1 MIRSSRTDPPLFY
14 TEEDLR
20 LGSRKTFYDRLA
32 DSDIDW
38 KELSRPLEYS
48 FCQDNGRPTD
58 PVMYLKSFLVGYF
71 EGIEC
76 DTDLAARLNDSMSI
90 RRFLFGSLSGKTPD
104 HWSLGRTRQLITQ
117 EDWAAILGR
126 TVQML
131 KGVKLVAAEAVSID
145 TSLVPSRARRML
157 EEAPDA
163 GSSVEQALARSDQVQ
178 AQTPKDSCGIPPEEQ
193 LVAQEKPKKRMHVVR
208 SSYDLEAHIAKKPGY
223 EAQPSY
229 KITVATDHKSR
240 AIVAA
245 GATHASVGDSA
256 CARLS
261 TLELV
266 KTLGEC
272 PQHVVADKGMDDAG
286 FHALV
291 EFFGGSALTPLQRNP
306 PTASG
311 FGKER
316 FFYDEDKDVYVCPA
330 GKELAL
336 IGNPLAERL
345 AYQAPAAI
353 CNECPL
359 KLICFGKSK
368 GPKRLNRTHDES
380 SRERV
385 IRMRKDP
392 LRRKLLAERKTKAE
406 PVFSDFKENGG
417 LGQIWTKG
425 LRCADANVKIR
436 AIGWNIKLYLKDFEQ
451 RVPAKLKPEAP
462 KVARGCSERPHRAAV
477 GAIRGVTQYL
487 QATLGVFVQVW
498 VAKTCILRQ
507 TRRLA

>member
-1 MIRSSRTDPPLFY
+1 
-14 TEEDLR
+14 

-32 DSDIDW
+32 KADIDW
-38 KELSRPLEYS
+38 KELSRPLEYN
-48 FCQDNGRPTD
+48 FCVDNGRPTD
-58 PVMYLKSFLVGYF
+58 PVMYLKAFLVGYF

-90 RRFLFGSLSGKTPD
+90 RRFLFGSLSGSTPD
-104 HWSLGRTRQLITQ
+104 HWSLGRTRHLISEQ
-117 EDWAAILGR
+117 DWAAILDR

-131 KGVKLVAAEAVSID
+131 RGVKLIASEAVSID

-157 EEAPDA
+157 EEVPEPDL
-163 GSSVEQALARSDQVQ
+163 SVEQALAGQELAKPEPVKPDQVQ
-178 AQTPKDSCGIPPEEQ
+178 DETAK
-193 LVAQEKPKKRMHVVR
+193 R
-208 SSYDLEAHIAKKPGY
+208 SSYDMEAHIAKKPGY

-245 GATHASVGDSA
+245 SATLASVGDGA

-266 KTLGEC
+266 KALGEC
-272 PQHVVADKGMDDAG
+272 PKHVVADKGMDDAG

-291 EFFGGSALTPLQRNP
+291 EFFGGSALTPLQKNP

-316 FFYDEDKDVYVCPA
+316 FFYDAKKDVYVCPA

-336 IGNPLAERL
+336 ISNPLAERL
-345 AYQAPAAI
+345 AYQAPIAT

-385 IRMRKDP
+385 IRQRKDP
-392 LRRKLLAERKTKAE
+392 VRRRLLAERKTKVE

-417 LGQIWTKG
+417 LGQIWSKG
-425 LRCADANVKIR
+425 LKCAEAKVKMC
-436 AIGWNIKLYLKDFEQ
+436 AVGWNIKIYLKHLEQ
-451 RVPAKLKPEAP
+451 GVPAKLKPSEP
-462 KVARGCSERPHRAAV
+462 KVAQGAAQQFDRLV
-477 GAIRGVTQYL
+477 LDAKSSVIRHI
-487 QATLGVFVQVW
+487 QAALTAFARILAATSFV
-498 VAKTCILRQ
+498 LRQ
-507 TRRLA
+507 TRLAA